1 MLLVMM
7 ALHAVLGVSAIW
19 YNGED
24 AWEKAHTVSMWLLVA
39 AGLLGTW
46 LFIPDASVVARIVVV
61 VVCVASDLFLARSST
76 KSAGGDHVIAAS
88 KPWLSP
94 AWETMCTGV
103 GRFLACHLRLAP
115 PVLAHRRLALS
126 VLAHRRCCSS
136 AGGRT

>member
-1 MLLVMM
+1 MSDDSKRFVAVMGAIVITTLAFIHTAVPWWVFTGFMLLVMM

-61 VVCVASDLFLARSST
+61 VVCVGIGLIFGTLLDKIRW
-76 KSAGGDHVIAAS
+76 G
-88 KPWLSP
+88 
-94 AWETMCTGV
+94 
-103 GRFLACHLRLAP
+103 
-115 PVLAHRRLALS
+115 
-126 VLAHRRCCSS
+126 
-136 AGGRT
+136 